1 MHDDVNINIVDDF
14 SITGDVFMS
23 FNHRDVSRF
32 STPNLAL
39 RTDRRNQ
46 NESTTR

>member
-23 FNHRDVSRF
+23 FNHRETTSGLRPPD
-32 STPNLAL
+32 TPTMTAAAAP
-39 RTDRRNQ
+39 
-46 NESTTR
+46 SA